1 LGLNEIF
8 LVAASTDLQRAEI
21 MMKRIRE
28 QLEAGA
34 GFKAA
39 GLLQL
44 SAAAVA
50 LPSRDDGPLEA
61 LVQKTADRIT
71 EMAMTTLDE
80 KPFPPSANGDESAPT
95 N

>member
-1 LGLNEIF
+1 
-8 LVAASTDLQRAEI
+8 

-39 GLLQL
+39 GFLKV
-44 SAAAVA
+44 SATAVA
-50 LPSRDDGPLEA
+50 LPSREDGPLEA

-71 EMAMTTLDE
+71 EMAMTTMGE
-80 KPFPPSANGDESAPT
+80 KPFPPSTNGDESAPT
-95 N
+95 S

>member
-1 LGLNEIF
+1 
-8 LVAASTDLQRAEI
+8 

-39 GLLQL
+39 GLLKV
-44 SAAAVA
+44 SSTAVA
-50 LPSRDDGPLEA
+50 LPSAEDRPLET
-61 LVQKTADRIT
+61 LLQTTADRIT
-71 EMAMTTLDE
+71 EMVTQTSEE
-80 KPFPPSANGDESAPT
+80 KPSAPSANGDESAPT